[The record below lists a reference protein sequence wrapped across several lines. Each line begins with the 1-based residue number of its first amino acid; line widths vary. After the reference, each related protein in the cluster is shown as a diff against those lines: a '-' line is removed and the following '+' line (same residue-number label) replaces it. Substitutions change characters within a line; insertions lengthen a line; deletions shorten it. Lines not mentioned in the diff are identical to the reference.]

1 MLSNTSPRPRA
12 VANYFIYDKSLTLNQ
27 PNFFGKS
34 DFQDGETFLQLY
46 GQFHNE
52 VLGPRA
58 ISIPHI
64 FRQIVRTYLVQGMI
78 RDGENNNAACEN
90 EAIFSIECHINKQ
103 GMS

>member
-46 GQFHNE
+46 GQFLTE

-58 ISIPHI
+58 IPQANSLILPGS
-64 FRQIVRTYLVQGMI
+64 R
-78 RDGENNNAACEN
+78 RD
-90 EAIFSIECHINKQ
+90 SRW
-103 GMS
+103 